1 MVLIIMLDVV
11 VGMLVAVISLGLV
24 LTLRR
29 IALTRRVGTFRASL
43 RRGAHDDGDGW
54 SYGIGRYH
62 GDRIEWYR
70 LFSLAPRPKHVVTRR
85 SLLVHHRR
93 PASPAELHSVPGGS
107 LVAVCTYSGENLEL
121 ALTPGSMTGFLSWVE
136 AAPPRD
142 PMAR

>member
-1 MVLIIMLDVV
+1 MLVIAVDVV
-11 VGMLVAVISLGLV
+11 LVLLVAALALGLI

-29 IALTRRVGTFRASL
+29 ALLTRRAGTFRASL

-70 LFSLAPRPKHVVTRR
+70 LFSLAPRPKHVLTRK
-85 SLLVHHRR
+85 LLMIQHRR
-93 PASPAELHSVPGGS
+93 PVSPAELHSVPLGS
-107 LVAVCTYSGENLEL
+107 LVAVCSHAGLNVEL
-121 ALTPGSMTGFLSWVE
+121 ATTPASMTGLLSWVE

-142 PMAR
+142 PMTN